1 MCFYKEGLVMSND
14 YEDDLLDDDDIIEED
29 VPDVSDVKGTKSQ
42 AWRNIEAIRE
52 ERALQKKLA
61 KEFDLD
67 SFDDLLLDDFDEDL
81 D

>member
-1 MCFYKEGLVMSND
+1 MSND
-14 YEDDLLDDDDIIEED
+14 YDDDLLDDEDIIEED

-67 SFDDLLLDDFDEDL
+67 SFDDLLLDEDFDEDL